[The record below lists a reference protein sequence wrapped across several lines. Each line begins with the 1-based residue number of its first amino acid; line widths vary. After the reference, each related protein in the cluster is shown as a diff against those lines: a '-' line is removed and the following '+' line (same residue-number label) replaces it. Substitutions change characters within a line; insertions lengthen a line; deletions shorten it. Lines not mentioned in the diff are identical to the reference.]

1 MKVARWVLR
10 GTTLGNR
17 CRLLDTFELESAMG
31 KNSAYEGF
39 GHKVSAV
46 TLSYRF
52 AKWAL
57 NSGSKKVRNH

>member
-1 MKVARWVLR
+1 MSKRPKQLW
-10 GTTLGNR
+10 G
-17 CRLLDTFELESAMG
+17 TFELESAMG

>member
-1 MKVARWVLR
+1 MKSRQCNLPLR
-10 GTTLGNR
+10 IYSKQLWG
-17 CRLLDTFELESAMG
+17 TFELESAMG

>member
-1 MKVARWVLR
+1 MSSMLAFYFNSQW
-10 GTTLGNR
+10 G
-17 CRLLDTFELESAMG
+17 TFELESAMG